1 MNMRAAA
8 QTYCVIDINDLS
20 NIDFSQVFETSENTI
35 KKSLDGSKFIIKFN
49 NTPSFI
55 PVPVTPLQT
64 LTHAE
69 CLDLVAT
76 AAWSNSPAIESKK
89 T

>member
-20 NIDFSQVFETSENTI
+20 NIDFSQVFETSEDTVRKN
-35 KKSLDGSKFIIKFN
+35 LDGTKFVIKFN
-49 NTPSFI
+49 TTPSFI

-64 LTHAE
+64 LTYEDCLQLMNTAE
-69 CLDLVAT
+69 WSELD
-76 AAWSNSPAIESKK
+76 PIE
-89 T
+89 